1 MASRRLDPR
10 WVVVMAGVGVNTT
23 LGILPSWG
31 IFSAAL
37 IDQYGW
43 TATMT
48 QIPYML
54 ASAMFAL
61 SMIPGGRAQDRIG
74 PQNVIRVA
82 AVLVGLGFVLSGFF
96 LSGTGLAISFGV
108 IYGTGMGI
116 AYASPTPA
124 AVKWFSPKKR
134 GLISGIVISGY
145 GLAPLFLAPL
155 TAWLLTRMTLSQ
167 TFILYGSVFFLIIFF
182 LAGYVRNPPDSH
194 VAEPVEVKDL
204 TAEEPE
210 TRALKVDF
218 EWHETIRTAAFKKL
232 WLVFAFISFSGLMI
246 IGQLAKIGIE
256 QASVSNAYM
265 LIGTYAVGNFCGRIL
280 CGVISDRVGRLQTI
294 LTLYLIQ
301 LGAYAAFS
309 WLVTPLTLA
318 AGVALVGFTFGGM
331 LTLLP
336 SITGDYF
343 GIRNFGVNFGMM
355 LTGSGL
361 GGLLGPLVGGL
372 VRDLTGT
379 YILSYVAA
387 VIFCA
392 MGAAIVL
399 TIRPPR
405 ITETGEPVSP

>member
-1 MASRRLDPR
+1 MANRRLDPR

-37 IDQYGW
+37 IDQFGW

-61 SMIPGGRAQDRIG
+61 SMIPGGRAQDRFG
-74 PQNVIRVA
+74 PNNVIRVA
-82 AVLVGLGFVLSGFF
+82 SVLVGLGFVLSGFF
-96 LSGTGLAISFGV
+96 LTSTGLAICFGI

-155 TAWLLTRMTLSQ
+155 TAWLLSILTLSQ
-167 TFILYGSVFFLIIFF
+167 TFILYGIIFFLIIFTLSGF
-182 LAGYVRNPPDSH
+182 VRNPPADH
-194 VAEPVEVKDL
+194 VAEEVNVKDL
-204 TAEEPE
+204 PIEQPE
-210 TRALKVDF
+210 QRALKVDF
-218 EWHETIRTAAFKKL
+218 EWHETIKTDAFKKL

-256 QASVSNAYM
+256 QAGVSNAYM

-280 CGVISDRVGRLQTI
+280 CGVFSDRFGRLRTI

-301 LGAYAAFS
+301 LGAYTAFS
-309 WLVTPLTLA
+309 WLTVPLTLA

-372 VRDLTGT
+372 VRDTTGT
-379 YILSYVAA
+379 YTLSYVAA

-392 MGAAIVL
+392 IGAAIVL
-399 TIRPPR
+399 RIRPPQVR
-405 ITETGEPVSP
+405 ATEDTVV